1 LPSVQGPQPA
11 NHLTVQVGVDIV
23 GVERV
28 ARLVT
33 AHPGAVE
40 ALFTPAEQAYCLR
53 KRRKHEHLAGRF
65 AGKEAVLKAIGTGMR
80 RRMRWIEVE
89 IVSGEAGRPR
99 VQLHGEVAEQ
109 ARRRGLRDL
118 DVSISH
124 SDGLALAHA
133 VAVCDHDPNTG
144 GADAVSPD

>member
-1 LPSVQGPQPA
+1 MQGPQPA
-11 NHLTVQVGVDIV
+11 SQLTVQVGVDIV
-23 GVERV
+23 GVERI

-40 ALFTPAEQAYCLR
+40 ALFTPAEQARL
-53 KRRKHEHLAGRF
+53 
-65 AGKEAVLKAIGTGMR
+65 
-80 RRMRWIEVE
+80 
-89 IVSGEAGRPR
+89 
-99 VQLHGEVAEQ
+99 
-109 ARRRGLRDL
+109 RGLRDL

-133 VAVCDHDPNTG
+133 VAVCDNDPSRG

>member
-1 LPSVQGPQPA
+1 VPGPRPA
-11 NHLTVQVGVDIV
+11 NLTIQVGVDIV

-33 AHPGAVE
+33 EHPAAVE

-53 KRRKHEHLAGRF
+53 KRRRHEHLAGRF

-80 RRMRWIEVE
+80 RRMHWSEVE
-89 IVSGEAGRPR
+89 IVSGVAGRPR
-99 VQLHGEVAEQ
+99 VELHGEVAEQ
-109 ARRRGLRDL
+109 ARRRGIRGL

-133 VAVCDHDPNTG
+133 VAVCDHDVNTG
-144 GADAVSPD
+144 GAGAVSPD

>member
-1 LPSVQGPQPA
+1 LASVQRPRLA
-11 NHLTVQVGVDIV
+11 SLTIQVGVDIV

-40 ALFTPAEQAYCLR
+40 ELFTPAEQAYCLR
-53 KRRKHEHLAGRF
+53 KRRRMEHLAGRF

-80 RRMRWIEVE
+80 RRMHWTEVE
-89 IVSGEAGRPR
+89 IVNGVAGRPL
-99 VQLHGEVAEQ
+99 VELHGEVAEQ
-109 ARRRGLRDL
+109 ARRRGIRGL

-133 VAVCDHDPNTG
+133 VAVCDSDATTG
-144 GADAVSPD
+144 GARAVSPD

>member
-1 LPSVQGPQPA
+1 LPSVQGRRQA
-11 NHLTVQVGVDIV
+11 NRLTVQVGVDIV

-33 AHPGAVE
+33 EHPGAVE

-53 KRRKHEHLAGRF
+53 KRRRHEHLAGRF
-65 AGKEAVLKAIGTGMR
+65 AGKEAVLKAVGTGMR
-80 RRMRWIEVE
+80 RRMHWTEVE
-89 IVSGEAGRPR
+89 IVSGDGGRPR
-99 VQLHGEVAEQ
+99 VELHGEVAEQ
-109 ARRRGLRDL
+109 ARRRGIRAL

-133 VAVCDHDPNTG
+133 IAVCDEVED
-144 GADAVSPD
+144 